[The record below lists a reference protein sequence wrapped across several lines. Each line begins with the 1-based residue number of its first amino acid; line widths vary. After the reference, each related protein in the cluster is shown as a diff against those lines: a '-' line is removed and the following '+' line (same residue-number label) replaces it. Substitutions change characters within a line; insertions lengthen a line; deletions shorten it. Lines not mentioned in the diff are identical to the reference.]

1 MKQSIL
7 SAFLALVLTGIPS
20 FHGAMAIDFPLA
32 RKTART
38 DEQKAA
44 ERQPV
49 RVVKLHR
56 VGHAMHQSGMAFPG
70 RVDAAQKAKLFF
82 RVSGP
87 VVERDLVLG
96 KPVNQGDVLMRIDPR
111 DYQRAVDNLAMQIQ
125 ALEAQNA
132 LASVQYAR
140 KKNLLASKSI
150 SRTEFDAAEAEKKA
164 SDAQLMALRI
174 NYRKA
179 QDSLNDTI
187 LRAPFTGNVTA
198 LGVELHELAQAGAT
212 VVVLED
218 LRSLKIRIHIPSGR
232 LPDALTA
239 PMQGREQQF
248 RVRVPGRQETYLAV
262 LTEFSPSTSA
272 GGESYEAILTM
283 EQPSSG
289 FILPGMSVEASI
301 YADDQSGNGRG
312 QESGGALAVP
322 WGAVV
327 NDNGASFV
335 WLYDAA
341 SKTIRKCPV
350 EAERA
355 GGSDSAL
362 VTGKLSPGDLIVAAG
377 GDWLSEGMEVDVL
390 NPEVLREDH

>member
-1 MKQSIL
+1 MKRYIL
-7 SAFLALVLTGIPS
+7 SAFLVLTIIGIPS
-20 FHGAMAIDFPLA
+20 FRYAEAIDFPLA
-32 RKTART
+32 RKA
-38 DEQKAA
+38 DKSDVQKTA

-56 VGHAMHQSGMAFPG
+56 VGHAVRQSGMAFPG

-96 KPVNQGDVLMRIDPR
+96 KPVKEGDVLMRIDPR

-150 SRTEFDAAEAEKKA
+150 SRIEFDAAETEKKA

-174 NYRKA
+174 NYKKA
-179 QDSLNDTI
+179 QDSLNDTV

-218 LRSLKIRIHIPSGR
+218 LRSHKIRIHIPTGR

-239 PMQGREQQF
+239 PIQGREQQF

-262 LTEFSPSTSA
+262 LTEFSPSTSS
-272 GGESYEAILTM
+272 GGESYEAVLSM
-283 EQPSSG
+283 DQPSSG
-289 FILPGMSVEASI
+289 FLLPGMSVEASI
-301 YADDQSGNGRG
+301 YADDSAGAG
-312 QESGGALAVP
+312 SGGAISVP

-327 NDNGASFV
+327 GDNGASVV
-335 WLYDAA
+335 WLYDPA
-341 SKTIRKCPV
+341 SRKIRRCPV
-350 EAERA
+350 KAERA

-362 VTGKLSPGDLIVAAG
+362 VTGDLHPGDLIVAAG
-377 GDWLSEGMEVDVL
+377 GDWLSDGMTVDVL

>member
-7 SAFLALVLTGIPS
+7 SAFLALVILGIPS
-20 FHGAMAIDFPLA
+20 FHGAQAIDFPLA
-32 RKTART
+32 RKTDKA
-38 DEQKAA
+38 DGQKAA

-56 VGHAMHQSGMAFPG
+56 VGHAVRQSGMAFPG

-96 KPVNQGDVLMRIDPR
+96 KPVKEGDVLMRIDPR

-150 SRTEFDAAEAEKKA
+150 SRIEFDAAETEKKA

-174 NYRKA
+174 NYKKA
-179 QDSLNDTI
+179 QDSLNDTV

-262 LTEFSPSTSA
+262 LTEFSPSTSS
-272 GGESYEAILTM
+272 GGESYEAVLSM
-283 EQPSSG
+283 DQPSSG
-289 FILPGMSVEASI
+289 FLLPGMSVEASI
-301 YADDQSGNGRG
+301 YADDSAGAG
-312 QESGGALAVP
+312 SGGAISVP

-327 NDNGASFV
+327 GDNGASVV
-335 WLYDAA
+335 WLYDPA
-341 SKTIRKCPV
+341 SRKIRRCPV
-350 EAERA
+350 KAERA

-362 VTGKLSPGDLIVAAG
+362 VTGDLHPGDLIVAAG
-377 GDWLSEGMEVDVL
+377 GDWLSDGMTVDVL